1 MVNQRIIVDNIPIFK
16 DNYIWLL
23 LNSTKDK
30 AIAVDP
36 GDASPLIDYLTFNC
50 ITLEA
55 ILITHHHHDHIGGIK
70 ALAKQYDVKV
80 YGPQNERIE
89 GVTHPVVEGSCIEFP
104 FLKSRSQVLDI
115 PGHTL
120 GHIAYSLPGILFCG
134 DTLFS
139 AGCGRLFE
147 GSAEQM
153 YYSLQKIASLP
164 GDTKLYCT
172 HEYTLQNLQ
181 FAKQVEPNNE
191 AIQRR
196 IEQVRVLRKENQP
209 SLPTTLNEELQI
221 NPFLRCH
228 LKEIE
233 LNVQRYMGS
242 KLHGPIEVF
251 QALRSWKD
259 VFF

>member
-1 MVNQRIIVDNIPIFK
+1 MINQPIIVESIPIFK

-23 LNSTKDK
+23 FNSEKDK
-30 AIAVDP
+30 VIAVDP
-36 GDASPLIDYLTFNC
+36 GDGSKLIDYLTFNR

-55 ILITHHHHDHIGGIK
+55 ILITHHHHDHIGGIN
-70 ALAKQYDVKV
+70 ALIQRYDVNV

-89 GVTHPVVEGSCIEFP
+89 GVTHPVAEGHCIEFP
-104 FLKSRSQVLDI
+104 FLKSPCQILDI

-120 GHIAYSLPGILFCG
+120 GHIAYLLPGILFCG

-172 HEYTLQNLQ
+172 HEYTLENLQ
-181 FAKQVEPNNE
+181 FAKHVEPNNE
-191 AIQRR
+191 AILKK
-196 IEQVRVLRKENQP
+196 IEQVSALRKENKP
-209 SLPTTLNEELQI
+209 SLPTTINEELQI

-228 LKEIE
+228 LKEIG
-233 LNVQRYMGS
+233 LNAQRYVGA
-242 KLHGPIEVF
+242 KLNGPIEVF
-251 QALRSWKD
+251 QALRAWKD
-259 VFF
+259 VSS